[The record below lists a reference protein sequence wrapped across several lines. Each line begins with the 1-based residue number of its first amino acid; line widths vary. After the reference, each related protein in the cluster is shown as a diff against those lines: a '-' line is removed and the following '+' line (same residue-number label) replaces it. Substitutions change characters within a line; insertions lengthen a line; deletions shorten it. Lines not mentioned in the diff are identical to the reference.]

1 MTREEQ
7 LRLEEMK
14 RQTLGL
20 KGLARATRQLVN
32 ATNHLDGTIQMYMAY
47 ALGLTEDEDEEGSPV
62 PIAEDENKED
72 E

>member
-14 RQTLGL
+14 RQTKELR
-20 KGLARATRQLVN
+20 GLANAVRQ
-32 ATNHLDGTIQMYMAY
+32 LDGTIQMYMAY
-47 ALGLTEDEDEEGSPV
+47 ALGLTEDEDEEDSPV
-62 PIAEDENKED
+62 PMAEDENKED

>member
-7 LRLEEMK
+7 LRLEEMR
-14 RQTLGL
+14 RQTKELRGL
-20 KGLARATRQLVN
+20 TNAVRQ
-32 ATNHLDGTIQMYMAY
+32 LDGTIQMYMAY

-62 PIAEDENKED
+62 PMVEGENKED

>member
-14 RQTLGL
+14 RQTKELR
-20 KGLARATRQLVN
+20 GLANAVRQ
-32 ATNHLDGTIQMYMAY
+32 LDGTIQIYMAY
-47 ALGLTEDEDEEGSPV
+47 ALGLTEDEDEEDSPV
-62 PIAEDENKED
+62 PMAEGESKED

>member
-14 RQTLGL
+14 RQTKELRG
-20 KGLARATRQLVN
+20 LVN
-32 ATNHLDGTIQMYMAY
+32 AVRQLDGTIQMYMAY
-47 ALGLTEDEDEEGSPV
+47 ALGLTEDEDEEDSPV
-62 PIAEDENKED
+62 PMAEDENKED